1 MRRLLIFTAE
11 YTGHGHKSISD
22 ALMERLSVY
31 DDLEIKCIDG
41 FDLMDKIMKAC
52 AEKTYGPITRMPG
65 RAWEWN
71 YAAGLKLKQPVQ
83 AAVRMMI
90 RTRFEKLIE
99 EFRPDCI
106 LSVHPI
112 FISTVLDLLETMHLN
127 IPVVAHEADL
137 VDIPPLWF
145 DRRLSLILAPSEE
158 ARACSLRYGM
168 DPDRVR
174 TVGFPVR
181 SRFMGLRDAGR
192 SNPDG
197 ALTITVMSGSEGS
210 GSLKQVVN
218 YLLEGTDSHV
228 NVVCGRNKALRKKLR
243 EAFARKFYGRINVLG
258 FVDEIQ
264 KIMIDSDVLVLRA
277 SPNSVME
284 AVALNK
290 PVILFGQL
298 AGQELHNPDMVQ
310 AHGLG
315 VYCPNPEDLPGC
327 IRELSANGREK
338 IEQMC
343 AAQRAYAP
351 GDAAADTAKLLNDY
365 IQPYPWE
372 K

>member
-22 ALMERLSVY
+22 ALMERLADY

-41 FDLMDKIMKAC
+41 FDLMDKVMKAC

-71 YAAGLKLKQPVQ
+71 YAAGLRLKQPVQ
-83 AAVRMMI
+83 AAVRMVI
-90 RTRFEKLIE
+90 RARFEKLIRD
-99 EFRPDCI
+99 FRPDCI

-112 FISTVLDLLETMHLN
+112 FIGTVLDLLEEMHLD

-145 DRRLSLILAPSEE
+145 DKRLSLILAPSEE
-158 ARACSLRYGM
+158 ARECSLRYGM
-168 DPDRVR
+168 APDRVR

-181 SRFMGLRDAGR
+181 SRFMGLRGTGH
-192 SNPDG
+192 SHPDG
-197 ALTITVMSGSEGS
+197 ALVITVMSGSEGS
-210 GSLKQVVN
+210 GSLKLVVK
-218 YLLEGTDSHV
+218 YLLEGTNAHV

-264 KIMIDSDVLVLRA
+264 KIMIDSDILVLRA

-315 VYCPNPEDLPGC
+315 VYCPNPEGLPAC
-327 IRELSANGREK
+327 IRELSANGGEK
-338 IEQMC
+338 MEQMR

-351 GDAAADTAKLLNDY
+351 SDAAKETAALLNDY
-365 IQPYPWE
+365 IQPYSWNH
-372 K
+372 

>member
-41 FDLMDKIMKAC
+41 FDLMGKIMKAC

-181 SRFMGLRDAGR
+181 SRFMGLA
-192 SNPDG
+192 
-197 ALTITVMSGSEGS
+197 
-210 GSLKQVVN
+210 
-218 YLLEGTDSHV
+218 
-228 NVVCGRNKALRKKLR
+228 
-243 EAFARKFYGRINVLG
+243 
-258 FVDEIQ
+258 
-264 KIMIDSDVLVLRA
+264 
-277 SPNSVME
+277 
-284 AVALNK
+284 
-290 PVILFGQL
+290 
-298 AGQELHNPDMVQ
+298 
-310 AHGLG
+310 
-315 VYCPNPEDLPGC
+315 
-327 IRELSANGREK
+327 EK
-338 IEQMC
+338 
-343 AAQRAYAP
+343 
-351 GDAAADTAKLLNDY
+351 AAAAAIRTAR
-365 IQPYPWE
+365 
-372 K
+372 

>member
-1 MRRLLIFTAE
+1 MRRLLLITAE

-31 DDLEIKCIDG
+31 EDIEIRCIDG
-41 FDLMDKIMKAC
+41 FDLMDKVMKAC

-65 RAWEWN
+65 KAWEWN

-83 AAVRMMI
+83 SAVRAMI
-90 RTRFEKLIE
+90 STRFRKLIE

-112 FISTVLDLLETMHLN
+112 FIGTILDMLEALHLN
-127 IPVVAHEADL
+127 IPVIAHEADL

-145 DRRLSLILAPSEE
+145 DDRLSLVLAPSNE
-158 ARACSLRYGM
+158 ARECTIRNGIA
-168 DPDRVR
+168 PERVI

-181 SRFMGLRDAGR
+181 KRFMGLREAE
-192 SNPDG
+192 NAKPNTP
-197 ALTITVMSGSEGS
+197 LTITVMSGSEGS
-210 GSLKQVVN
+210 GSLKMVVKN
-218 YLLEGTDSHV
+218 LLEGTDAHV

-243 EAFARKFYGRINVLG
+243 EAFSRKYFGRINVLG
-258 FVDEIQ
+258 FVEEIQ
-264 KIMIDSDVLVLRA
+264 KIMMDSDVLVLRA

-290 PVILFGQL
+290 PLILFGQL

-315 VYCPNPEDLPGC
+315 LYCPNAKDLPEC
-327 IRELSANGREK
+327 IKSLSENNFEK
-338 IEQMC
+338 INKMR
-343 AAQRAYAP
+343 AAQRAYAS
-351 GDAAADTAKLLNDY
+351 GDAAAETAKLLDAY
-365 IQPYPWE
+365 IKPYQ
-372 K
+372 